1 MLLFPWEVL
10 WAFMGKVLINLNY
23 RMRRYWAELLLFSLV
38 AVVLVIF
45 YRENKVYEGFEEFV
59 EEPVPEMK
67 FGLPVDSF
75 FIVEGKIK
83 PNQNLGDLLTGF
95 GIGMASVDLLARNSV
110 EVFDVRKIRSGNNF
124 YIFQS
129 LDSAKTARYLVYEN
143 NRIDYVIFSLTDSLN
158 SFTGQREVEIEQK
171 TAWGV
176 INSSLWNTMVQNNL
190 SPVLAI
196 ELSEIFAWTIDFFG
210 IQKGDRFRVLYEEQF
225 VDGVSVGIGPI
236 HAVEFDHSNK
246 TFSAYRFFQDERFE
260 YFDAE
265 GQSLRKAFLKAPL
278 EYARIS
284 SRFSHG
290 RMHPILKIR
299 RPHHG
304 VDYAAPVGT
313 PVVSIGEGL
322 VQERGYQAGGAG
334 NFVRIKHNAVYT
346 TVYMHL
352 RGFGPGINKG
362 GRVKQ
367 GQVIGYVGSTGLST
381 GPHLDFRVYKNGSPI
396 DPLRMEAPPS
406 EPIKSENLADF
417 TSIRD
422 SLMLNLKIIDWDRH
436 LTVLK

>member
-1 MLLFPWEVL
+1 
-10 WAFMGKVLINLNY
+10 
-23 RMRRYWAELLLFSLV
+23 MRRYWAEITLLIVVTGVLLF
-38 AVVLVIF
+38 F
-45 YRENKVYEGFEEFV
+45 FRDFRKYEGFEELV
-59 EEPVPEMK
+59 EEPLPEMK

-75 FIVEGKIK
+75 FIVAGKIK

-95 GIGMASVDLLARNSV
+95 GVSMAAIDKLAKNSI

-129 LDSAKTARYLVYEN
+129 LDSLRTARYLVYEN

-158 SFTGQREVEIEQK
+158 SFTGQREVEIVHK

-176 INSSLWNTMVQNNL
+176 INSSLWNTMVKNEL
-190 SPVLAI
+190 SPILAI

-210 IQKGDRFRVLYEEQF
+210 IQKGDRFRVLYEEQL
-225 VDGVSVGIGPI
+225 VDGIPVGIGPV
-236 HAVEFDHSNK
+236 HAVHFDHMSK
-246 TFSAYRFFQDERFE
+246 TFSAYRYYQDDRFE

-278 EYARIS
+278 KYARVS
-284 SRFSHG
+284 SHFSHG

-313 PVVSIGEGL
+313 PVLSIGDGL
-322 VQERGYQAGGAG
+322 VQEKGYQAGGAG
-334 NFVRIKHNAVYT
+334 NFIRVKHNSVYT

-352 RGFGPGINKG
+352 KGFGPGVSKG
-362 GRVKQ
+362 GRVQQ

-406 EPIKSENLADF
+406 EPIKQENYSGFAM
-417 TSIRD
+417 IRD
-422 SLMLNLKIIDWDRH
+422 SLVQNLLSIDWDMH
-436 LTVLK
+436 LTSLE

>member
-1 MLLFPWEVL
+1 
-10 WAFMGKVLINLNY
+10 
-23 RMRRYWAELLLFSLV
+23 MRRYWAEFTLLVLV
-38 AVVLVIF
+38 TVVLLIF
-45 YRENKVYEGFEEFV
+45 FRDLNKYESFEELEV
-59 EEPVPEMK
+59 EQLPEMK

-95 GIGMASVDLLARNSV
+95 GVSMASVDKLAKNSA

-129 LDSAKTARYLVYEN
+129 PDSLRTARYLVYEN

-158 SFTGQREVEIEQK
+158 SFTGQKEVEIGQR

-176 INSSLWNTMVQNNL
+176 INSSLWNTMVHNNL
-190 SPVLAI
+190 NPVLAI

-210 IQKGDRFRVLYEEQF
+210 IQKGDRFRVVYEEQL
-225 VDGVSVGIGPI
+225 VDGIQVGIGPI
-236 HAVEFDHSNK
+236 HAVQFDHMNK
-246 TFSAYRFFQDERFE
+246 TFSAYRFYQDDRFE
-260 YFDAE
+260 YFDAD

-278 EYARIS
+278 KYAARIS
-284 SRFSHG
+284 SHFSHG

-313 PVVSIGEGL
+313 PVISIGDGL

-334 NFVRIKHNAVYT
+334 NFIRIKHNSVYT

-352 RGFGPGINKG
+352 KGFGPGVTKG
-362 GRVKQ
+362 GRVQQ

-406 EPIKSENLADF
+406 DPIKQENFAGFSL
-417 TSIRD
+417 IRD
-422 SLMLNLKIIDWDRH
+422 SLVQNLLSIDWDVH
-436 LTVLK
+436 LTSLE

>member
-1 MLLFPWEVL
+1 
-10 WAFMGKVLINLNY
+10 
-23 RMRRYWAELLLFSLV
+23 MRKYWAEIILFI
-38 AVVLVIF
+38 VVSGFLF
-45 YRENKVYEGFEEFV
+45 MFFLENRAYDDFGDLSEESI
-59 EEPVPEMK
+59 PEMK

-75 FIVEGKIK
+75 NIVEGKIR

-95 GIGMASVDLLARNSV
+95 GMSMADIDRLARNSA

-129 LDSAKTARYLVYEN
+129 LDSSRTARFLVYEN
-143 NRIDYVIFSLTDSLN
+143 NKIDYVLFSLTDSLN
-158 SFTGQREVEIEQK
+158 TFTGQREVEVAYK
-171 TAWGV
+171 TASGV
-176 INSSLWNTMVQNNL
+176 ISSSLWNALVQGNVN
-190 SPVLAI
+190 PVLAI

-210 IQKGDRFRVLYEEQF
+210 IQKGDRFRVLYEEQH
-225 VDGVSVGIGPI
+225 VDGVSVGIGPV
-236 HAVEFDHSNK
+236 HAVEFEHMKK
-246 TFSAYRFFQDERFE
+246 TYTAFRFYQDERFE

-265 GQSLRKAFLKAPL
+265 GQSLRKAFLKSPL
-278 EYARIS
+278 KYAARVS
-284 SRFSHG
+284 SHFSHG

-313 PVVSIGEGL
+313 PVHTIGDGI

-334 NFVRIKHNAVYT
+334 NFVRIKHNSVYT

-362 GRVKQ
+362 SRVSQ
-367 GQVIGYVGSTGLST
+367 GQLIGYVGSSGLST
-381 GPHLDFRVYKNGSPI
+381 GPHLDFRVYMNGSPI

-406 EPIKSENLADF
+406 EPVRSENRESFMAL
-417 TSIRD
+417 RD
-422 SLMLNLKIIDWDRH
+422 SLDQNLKLVAWDEIRGS
-436 LTVLK
+436 TGQGQATAQDGQ